1 MTTFI
6 IIIIL
11 FIGLW
16 GCEKEQQK
24 RNPYLGEV
32 HFTYTIDLNQPLYN
46 SLKTP
51 MNTVFVPYGGIRG
64 FFVIYNGSSYY
75 AWEAACPNHS
85 LDGCYSRLYGVK
97 TQTDEDNYENT
108 KLHNYI
114 YVRCSCDKTTYL
126 LGNGTPITIGDIAKP
141 YPLLNYRVSV
151 SGSSLTI
158 SN

>member
-1 MTTFI
+1 MRHI
-6 IIIIL
+6 IVIL
-11 FIGLW
+11 MLLVGLW

-75 AWEAACPNHS
+75 AWEAACFS
-85 LDGCYSRLYGVK
+85 FRKLF
-97 TQTDEDNYENT
+97 NYQ
-108 KLHNYI
+108 
-114 YVRCSCDKTTYL
+114 
-126 LGNGTPITIGDIAKP
+126 
-141 YPLLNYRVSV
+141 
-151 SGSSLTI
+151 
-158 SN
+158 